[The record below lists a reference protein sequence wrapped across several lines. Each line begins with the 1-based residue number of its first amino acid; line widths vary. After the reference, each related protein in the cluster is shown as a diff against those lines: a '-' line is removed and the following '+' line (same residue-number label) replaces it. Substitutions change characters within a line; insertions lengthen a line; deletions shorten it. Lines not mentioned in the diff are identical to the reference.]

1 MSSENRNRFE
11 QAINVIST
19 RIKLILL
26 QLPEHQTDNIQEIR
40 LRANKP
46 VIIVNEKG
54 CSFLTDK
61 GKLSKIFNETCI
73 KTSPQEL
80 TDTLNRACN
89 YSIHSSQQSIN
100 NGFITVGGGHRI
112 GVAGTAVALDNESFN
127 VKDIGFLNIRVSR
140 QVFGVSEKICQYL
153 FQNNVKN
160 IIIAGPPSS
169 GKTTFLRDFAYR
181 ISSGFT
187 GEYIKT
193 VVLDERGEFS
203 APYLGVIQ
211 NDLGLNTDVLI
222 NYKKS
227 IGVELALRS
236 MSPEYII
243 FDEICN
249 ESDLTAVKTGL
260 NSGVKFAVS
269 VHCGDLNDLKNKLIV
284 NELIKTGEFH
294 YAVLLSS
301 VPHPC
306 TVKNIFRIEVKDN
319 ETIWTDINNSLFAY
333 GGNERKESDEEKNCN
348 SSSIPSIA

>member
-26 QLPEHQTDNIQEIR
+26 QLSEQQTDNIQEIR
-40 LRANKP
+40 LRTNKP

-61 GKLSKIFNETCI
+61 GKLTKIYNENCV
-73 KTSPQEL
+73 KTSPQEI

-89 YSIHSSQQSIN
+89 YSIHSFQQSIN
-100 NGFITVGGGHRI
+100 NGFITIAGGHRI
-112 GVAGTAVALDNESFN
+112 GVAGTAIAFDDESFN

-140 QVFGVSEKICQYL
+140 QVFGVSERICHYL

-227 IGVELALRS
+227 HGVELALRS
-236 MSPEYII
+236 LSPEYII

-249 ESDLTAVKTGL
+249 ETDLSAVKNGL

-269 VHCGDLNDLKNKLIV
+269 VHCGNENDLKNKMIV
-284 NELIKTGEFH
+284 NELIKTDEFH
-294 YAVLLSS
+294 YIILLSG

-306 TVKNIFRIEVKDN
+306 SIKNIFRIEVKGN
-319 ETIWTDINNSLFAY
+319 ETIWTDINNSLF
-333 GGNERKESDEEKNCN
+333 GFDGNERTEPNEEKNYN
-348 SSSIPSIA
+348 SSSISSIA